1 MPTIKLS
8 VVYMLVL
15 TALILGACFSALTQ
29 GSIAALERSRVAS
42 TPVAVAVGAEPSG
55 LNQNNNLDNRL
66 LMDQQQTS
74 SKIQVR
80 VQVDATG
87 NANAEG
93 SAKGP
98 NDTNVTAKT
107 NGEGS
112 AVASA
117 LSSLPEGVGNTVL
130 VLPASTTATQTTPLQ
145 TSSVVATPVATLG
158 PQAVVSE
165 SIINLRRGPGIF
177 YDVVGSAARG
187 QVFDIVARTADYQ
200 WWQVCCTNNEFVWLN
215 NQVVYV
221 YGQLNTLVVAA
232 SPLSPSQIP
241 GQIPAQLPAQ
251 ANTPALVPTLAPPTV
266 APVLPTPAATPHAFE
281 FDLVA
286 QEQFEETMTPRIYA
300 YIYAGAEGLGGY
312 TLRVRKDGNELPI
325 TASSFGGQPAMTWPL
340 PIARQR
346 FYNLKLEY
354 KDIPVVGNWE
364 VQLVDLAGKV
374 VGPPVIFHLNGSEQN
389 QEMYLRFQKH

>member
-15 TALILGACFSALTQ
+15 TALILGACFSAITQ
-29 GSIAALERSRVAS
+29 SSIAALERSRVAS

-130 VLPASTTATQTTPLQ
+130 VLPVSTTATQTTPLQ

-215 NQVVYV
+215 DQVVYV

-232 SPLSPSQIP
+232 SPLSPSQIL
-241 GQIPAQLPAQ
+241 GQIPAQLRP
-251 ANTPALVPTLAPPTV
+251 
-266 APVLPTPAATPHAFE
+266 
-281 FDLVA
+281 
-286 QEQFEETMTPRIYA
+286 MR
-300 YIYAGAEGLGGY
+300 
-312 TLRVRKDGNELPI
+312 
-325 TASSFGGQPAMTWPL
+325 S
-340 PIARQR
+340 
-346 FYNLKLEY
+346 NLIL
-354 KDIPVVGNWE
+354 
-364 VQLVDLAGKV
+364 
-374 VGPPVIFHLNGSEQN
+374 
-389 QEMYLRFQKH
+389 

>member
-15 TALILGACFSALTQ
+15 TALILGACFSAITQ
-29 GSIAALERSRVAS
+29 GGIAALGRSTVSS
-42 TPVAVAVGAEPSG
+42 TPVTVAVGAEPSG

-66 LMDQQQTS
+66 LLDQQQTS
-74 SKIQVR
+74 SKIQVQ

-117 LSSLPEGVGNTVL
+117 LSSLPEGVANTVL
-130 VLPASTTATQTTPLQ
+130 ALPVSTTAAQTAPLQ

-158 PQAVVSE
+158 PLAVVSE
-165 SIINLRRGPGIF
+165 SIINLRRGPGTF

-187 QVFDIVARTADYQ
+187 QVFDIVARTVDYQ
-200 WWQVCCTNNEFVWLN
+200 WWQICCMNNEFVWLN
-215 NQVVYV
+215 DQVVYV
-221 YGQLNTLVVAA
+221 YGPLNTLVVAA

-251 ANTPALVPTLAPPTV
+251 ANTPALEPTLAPPTV
-266 APVLPTPAATPHAFE
+266 APVLPTPAATAHAFE

-286 QEQFEETMTPRIYA
+286 QEQFEETIMPRIYA

-312 TLRVRKDGNELPI
+312 TLHVRKDDNELPL
-325 TASSFGGQPAMTWPL
+325 TGSSFGGQPAMTWPL

-354 KDIPVVGNWE
+354 RDVPAVGNWE

-374 VGPPVIFHLNGSEQN
+374 VGPPVIFHLNDSEQN
-389 QEMYLRFQKH
+389 QEMYLRFQKR